1 MGIFFFFLAQACL
14 PGISFQVV
22 YDLVVTLESALKMFS
37 IEIDG
42 VEMGVV
48 KVNFRS

>member
-1 MGIFFFFLAQACL
+1 MDIFEFLTKSL
-14 PGISFQVV
+14 SFRVA
-22 YDLVVTLESALKMFS
+22 YNLVVTLESALRMFS
-37 IEIDG
+37 IEVDG